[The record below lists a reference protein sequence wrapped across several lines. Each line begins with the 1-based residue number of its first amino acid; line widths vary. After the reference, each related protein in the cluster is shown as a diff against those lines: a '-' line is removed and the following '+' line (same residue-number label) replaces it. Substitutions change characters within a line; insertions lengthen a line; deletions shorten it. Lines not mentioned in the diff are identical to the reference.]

1 MIKGSIYQK
10 DIMNLK
16 EYAPENRGS
25 KYKQEKVIILKEK
38 VDKSTVTDGDFNTH
52 LSVIDRIS
60 RQQITRIQKN

>member
-10 DIMNLK
+10 DIMSLK

-25 KYKQEKVIILKEK
+25 KYKQQKVIVLKEK
-38 VDKSTVTDGDFNTH
+38 GGKSTVTDGDFNTP

-60 RQQITRIQKN
+60 RQHITRIQN